1 MSALIN
7 LSALAGV
14 LGRQGI
20 GFPQKAVPKGLTS
33 LGLDARGGSATERLP
48 TLGLF
53 CPSHDIL
60 KWGSGNTQSGTH
72 ASKTPHFLECLGR
85 AEEVYGNF

>member
-48 TLGLF
+48 TLCLF

-60 KWGSGNTQSGTH
+60 MWGSGNAQSGTH
-72 ASKTPHFLECLGR
+72 ASKTPHFLECLGC